1 MKGIFDMEFQRIIRN
16 LRIENGYT
24 QEALAIKLN
33 VSKATIAM
41 WETGKRLPSPEKY
54 EEIADFF
61 NVDIDYLYGRTATK
75 RQYTFNTRVPDLSK
89 ISNLITPSAYRIP
102 IVGNICAG
110 DGCFVIE
117 EKLGY
122 FTIDHTIKADF
133 ALVVQ
138 GDSMIDIDINDGDI
152 VLIKKVYDYFDG
164 KIYAIRLIDENEA
177 TIKKCYFEKD
187 KVIMQ
192 PCNPEYKPMIADG
205 ENVSVVGE
213 CVGVYHSL

>member
-1 MKGIFDMEFQRIIRN
+1 MTELEQRKIFSKN
-16 LRIENGYT
+16 LNYYIDKNNLT
-24 QEALAIKLN
+24 QL
-33 VSKATIAM
+33 
-41 WETGKRLPSPEKY
+41 
-54 EEIADFF
+54 EIAKA
-61 NVDIDYLYGRTATK
+61 IDVSP
-75 RQYTFNTRVPDLSK
+75 QTFNTWVKGIAIPRMGKVQKLADYFGIYKSDLLEDK
-89 ISNLITPSAYRIP
+89 TFNNKEDYSNITNLSHHSAYRIP